1 MRDQVIKLNVL
12 ITIDLKSPNSV
23 NQLMITQSVI
33 YWISNNRRVTEK
45 GTKLIATSE
54 LRIDYLE

>member
-33 YWISNNRRVTEK
+33 Y
-45 GTKLIATSE
+45 
-54 LRIDYLE
+54 